1 MIYVVLLGAAA
12 LLIAGPSLWRAR
24 PVILGPSE
32 AANKPPHLAP
42 TYQTAIADLAHVRL
56 RLVQTKALDET
67 ARKAIDVLTLALV
80 AGSDA

>member
-32 AANKPPHLAP
+32 AATKPPHLAP
-42 TYQTAIADLAHVRL
+42 TYQSAIADLARVRL

-67 ARKAIDVLTLALV
+67 AKKAIDTLTLALV

>member
-32 AANKPPHLAP
+32 AATKPPHLAP

-56 RLVQTKALDET
+56 RLVQTKALDDKT
-67 ARKAIDVLTLALV
+67 KAAIDVLTLALV

>member
-1 MIYVVLLGAAA
+1 MIYVVLLGGAAA
-12 LLIAGPSLWRAR
+12 LLFGPSAWKAR

-32 AANKPPHLAP
+32 AATKPPHLAP

-67 ARKAIDVLTLALV
+67 ARKAIDTLTLALV

>member
-32 AANKPPHLAP
+32 AATKPPHLAP
-42 TYQTAIADLAHVRL
+42 TYQSAIADLAHVRL

-67 ARKAIDVLTLALV
+67 AKKAIDVLTLALV

>member
-32 AANKPPHLAP
+32 AATKPPHLAP
-42 TYQTAIADLAHVRL
+42 TYQSAIADLAHVRL

>member
-12 LLIAGPSLWRAR
+12 LLIAGPDLWRAR

-32 AANKPPHLAP
+32 AATKPPNLAP
-42 TYQTAIADLAHVRL
+42 TYQSAIADLAHVRL

-67 ARKAIDVLTLALV
+67 AKKAIDTLTLALV

>member
-12 LLIAGPSLWRAR
+12 LLLAGPSLWRAR

-32 AANKPPHLAP
+32 APAKPQHLAP
-42 TYQTAIADLAHVRL
+42 TYQSAIADLAHVRL

-67 ARKAIDVLTLALV
+67 ARKAIDTLTLALV

>member
-1 MIYVVLLGAAA
+1 MIYVFLLGAAA

-32 AANKPPHLAP
+32 AAAKPPHLAP
-42 TYQTAIADLAHVRL
+42 TYQSAISDLAHVRL